1 MRKILLLTLFILNIS
16 IFPARAEGEVIIDR
30 LTTQQA
36 EDLNIVIPYKTPPG
50 FHSITI
56 EVYDDNGTVN
66 EKEIPFCKN
75 LVGEIRWNNECPD
88 LVELKNFETLKK
100 IRDRNK
106 LPAYSPAQEP
116 EKSNDLQIAALA
128 ALALLAASSKRSQIM
143 TVMI

>member
-1 MRKILLLTLFILNIS
+1 M
-16 IFPARAEGEVIIDR
+16 AAGEVIIDR
-30 LTTQQA
+30 LTTQEA

-75 LVGEIRWNNECPD
+75 LGGEIRWNNECPD

-128 ALALLAASSKRSQIM
+128 ALALLAAGSKK
-143 TVMI
+143 

>member
-1 MRKILLLTLFILNIS
+1 M
-16 IFPARAEGEVIIDR
+16 AAGEVIIDR

-75 LVGEIRWNNECPD
+75 LDGEIRWNNECPD
-88 LVELKNFETLKK
+88 LVELKNFETL
-100 IRDRNK
+100 
-106 LPAYSPAQEP
+106 
-116 EKSNDLQIAALA
+116 
-128 ALALLAASSKRSQIM
+128 
-143 TVMI
+143 